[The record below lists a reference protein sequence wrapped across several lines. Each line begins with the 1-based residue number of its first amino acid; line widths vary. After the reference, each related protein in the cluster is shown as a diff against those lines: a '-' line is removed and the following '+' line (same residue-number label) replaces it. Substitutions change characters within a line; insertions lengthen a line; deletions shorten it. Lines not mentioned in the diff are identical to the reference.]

1 MLVFKL
7 LVVLQLIGSFGIELV
22 GGSGENF
29 GDFVFRSVFQCNT
42 HLLGVTAWRYG
53 RSPPG
58 INRITGGPRYWRASG
73 EILRPRQERHQ
84 RKQWAIVL
92 SLIKDE
98 RYGIEED

>member
-1 MLVFKL
+1 LV
-7 LVVLQLIGSFGIELV
+7 
-22 GGSGENF
+22 GSGENF
-29 GDFVFRSVFQCNT
+29 GDFVSVVFFSVI
-42 HLLGVTAWRYG
+42 LLSGGVTAWRYG

>member
-1 MLVFKL
+1 LLVFKL
-7 LVVLQLIGSFGIELV
+7 LVVRLFLRGRADRGRILV
-22 GGSGENF
+22 ILFPPCFSVIPSGAA
-29 GDFVFRSVFQCNT
+29 
-42 HLLGVTAWRYG
+42 AWHDG